1 MDCHPDI
8 VTLAKPLANGYPIG
22 AVLMRD
28 AVMGTMTTGMDV
40 SITRRFDDKF
50 ETGSHGTT
58 FGGSPLACSLGFHV
72 LDRLSQREFISHL
85 NKTSAFLL
93 RRLERLS
100 GWFPELVGPIR
111 GCGLIIGLVLIR
123 EGDAQRLVELA
134 RERGVLLLTAG
145 TDCVRLVPSLNV
157 SEGEVSHAVDV
168 IESCLSLLS

>member
-40 SITRRFDDKF
+40 SITRRFDDNF